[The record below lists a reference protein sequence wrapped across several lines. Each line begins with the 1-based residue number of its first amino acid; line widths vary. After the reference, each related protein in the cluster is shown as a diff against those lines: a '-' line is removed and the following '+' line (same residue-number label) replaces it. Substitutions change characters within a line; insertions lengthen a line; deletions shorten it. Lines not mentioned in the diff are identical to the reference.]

1 MDALLLGLILG
12 IGLVL
17 LSSALTRSPSP
28 RWKVPL
34 GYTRWREQ
42 ITRSGIRGLTP
53 LRLIAVAMLLSILVG
68 ILVYAWT
75 RAAVV
80 STVLALTAIP
90 LPFAVVGIRS
100 RQRGKELRAIW
111 PEIVDS
117 LVSGVRAGASLPDVL
132 LDLEHSAPEQLRPY
146 FASFAV
152 EYRSTGRFDSALDVL
167 KRRMADPVAD
177 RIVEALRIAREV
189 GGADLSLVLRDLGVM
204 LRDDVRIRGEL
215 EARQSWTVNA
225 ARLGI
230 AAPWLV
236 LVMISGQEHAARA
249 YSTPGGVLVLVTG
262 AAASVLAYVVMQRIG
277 RLSVTDRALR

>member
-1 MDALLLGLILG
+1 MDAVLLGLTLG
-12 IGLVL
+12 IGMVL
-17 LSSALTRSPSP
+17 ITAAFTRTPSP
-28 RWKVPL
+28 EWKAPL
-34 GYTRWREQ
+34 WFTRWRDQ
-42 ITRSGIRGLTP
+42 ITRAGIRGLTP
-53 LRLIAVAMLLSILVG
+53 LRLVALALVSSFLIG
-68 ILVYAWT
+68 VLVYGWT
-75 RAAVV
+75 RAEVV
-80 STVLALTAIP
+80 SVVISVTALPI
-90 LPFAVVGIRS
+90 PFAVVGIRS
-100 RQRGKELRAIW
+100 RQRGKELRGIW

-132 LDLEHSAPEQLRPY
+132 LDLEHTSPEQLRPY
-146 FASFAV
+146 FAAFAV

-189 GGADLSLVLRDLGVM
+189 GGADLSLVLRDLGAM
-204 LRDDVRIRGEL
+204 LRDDARIRGEL

-249 YSTPGGVLVLVTG
+249 YSTPGGVLVLVSG
-262 AAASVLAYVVMQRIG
+262 AAASVLAYIIMQRIG
-277 RLSVTDRALR
+277 RLSVADRALR